1 MEPDISKVRNQLHSK
16 GALEPIKAL
25 LKKEVAEAL
34 LVTEST
40 KRSKPRSYS
49 LENQAL
55 LSLLYNYLQW
65 DENLSLTLSVFT
77 SESSIET
84 TGYFSFEDIC
94 KSFDICGNS
103 PLLNEKTLTE
113 RTTKE
118 PLLCIILKALSRIT
132 RDIVPKTYETS
143 TQTTSSKVQ
152 EEDPS
157 VSARNALEQKL
168 SNIQER
174 HAFNRFQ
181 RCSILPE
188 TSLHE
193 SKMFAYQREVEQ
205 RERLKMEATLAEFKR
220 SFVARTQKDAN
231 HQCKMQVEKMK
242 QEEELR
248 LSNCMKESRERENEL
263 LKGFKL
269 KEQQSK
275 LDFTLEINKLH
286 REIDDLQ
293 RAERE
298 NRSKH
303 DIEVRKIQ
311 IEEQRLRNMLQ
322 TAQSKLDFASAKEE
336 MIQKSLS
343 EVHTATKRSCD
354 DITSNLKQQIEIC
367 TKDVDKIRSKF
378 VSSFFMKN
386 MALYQMHF

>member
-1 MEPDISKVRNQLHSK
+1 MEPDISKVRNHLHSK

-25 LKKEVAEAL
+25 LKKEVAETL
-34 LVTEST
+34 LMEEST
-40 KRSKPRSYS
+40 RISKPRAYS
-49 LENQAL
+49 LEKRAL
-55 LSLLYNYLQW
+55 LSLLYDYLQS
-65 DENLSLTLSVFT
+65 DENLSLTCSVFR

-84 TGYFSFEDIC
+84 TGYFSYDDIC
-94 KSFDICGNS
+94 KSFDIDS
-103 PLLNEKTLTE
+103 PLLREMTLIE

-118 PLLCIILKALSRIT
+118 PLLCFLLKELSRIT

-143 TQTTSSKVQ
+143 TQTTSSNVH

-168 SNIQER
+168 TNIQER
-174 HAFNRFQ
+174 HAFIRFQ
-181 RCSILPE
+181 RCSIPPE
-188 TSLHE
+188 TSLLE

-231 HQCKMQVEKMK
+231 YQCKMQVEKIK

-248 LSNCMKESRERENEL
+248 LSKCMKKFCERDKEL
-263 LKGFKL
+263 VEGFKL

-275 LDFTLEINKLH
+275 LHFTLEINKLH
-286 REIDDLQ
+286 REIDDLK
-293 RAERE
+293 RSERE

-303 DIEVRKIQ
+303 DIEVKKIQ
-311 IEEQRLRNMLQ
+311 IEEQRLRNILQ

-336 MIQKSLS
+336 MLRKSLA
-343 EVHTATKRSCD
+343 EIHTATKKSCD
-354 DITSNLKQQIEIC
+354 DITSNLKQQIEGC
-367 TKDVDKIRSKF
+367 TKDFDKIKSKF
-378 VSSFFMKN
+378 MPFLMISIP
-386 MALYQMHF
+386 LY